1 MDFLGFVGSI
11 LLFIGWIWT
20 VVEAF
25 RTSGALWGI
34 LNIIPFQPIMGI
46 VSGALKKISWTP
58 VLLMIIGM
66 LMSVLGGGLLAF
78 SR

>member
-1 MDFLGFVGSI
+1 MDFLGLVGSI

-25 RTSGALWGI
+25 KTSGALWGI
-34 LNIIPFQPIMGI
+34 LNIIPFQPIIGI

-66 LMSVLGGGLLAF
+66 IMSVLGGGWSAII
-78 SR
+78 R